1 MELLVL
7 VLPIQTVPSATPA
20 VLPVGKGVMH
30 AVVIGRRV
38 QTTEHSWRPWLLNW
52 YGGYIYMY
60 IYRTSLAWTMRP
72 GLFKLLFG
80 TTPPPRQTRQDNS
93 VTSTNRVRSPGGG
106 ARARGGVRFPA
117 NANDS
122 VRTIYVTPCAHQ
134 RVLISAS
141 ITMPCLQPDSAMV
154 RVSY

>member
-1 MELLVL
+1 MMTSYLYQGLVELLVL

-60 IYRTSLAWTMRP
+60 IQN
-72 GLFKLLFG
+72 LFG
-80 TTPPPRQTRQDNS
+80 VDNAAGS
-93 VTSTNRVRSPGGG
+93 
-106 ARARGGVRFPA
+106 
-117 NANDS
+117 
-122 VRTIYVTPCAHQ
+122 
-134 RVLISAS
+134 L
-141 ITMPCLQPDSAMV
+141 
-154 RVSY
+154 